1 MNTGD
6 QASPSRDNCSPV
18 TPTPLASSSPAPATC
33 HKRKLQCMEINCG
46 SIRSTEHAAIFA
58 VLVNQYKADIIFG
71 CESQL
76 NSDYPTSSAFPPG
89 YTIHRAD
96 RLDRDGGGNF
106 IAVIASIPSYV
117 IEDLPV
123 DPDDESLW
131 VSVRT
136 TRSKE
141 IFLCAFY
148 KPPSAPT
155 SRIDLLSQV
164 VHKVYDKNKKK
175 HPNIVIAGE
184 VTNPHPP
191 LMNRLLD
198 LIDNHALKQHVAEPT
213 RPASMKTLDLVLT
226 SAPTLFSNV
235 RVQPGMSD
243 HDLVNFCINANSRR
257 VCKPTHK
264 VYLFNRMDLPGLKKH
279 MAEVA
284 TNFKSTNP
292 ESKST
297 EENWLFF
304 KEEIINPINIY
315 VPSRMTK
322 RKPDLPWMTVTIKRQ
337 LRKRER
343 LLQRTK
349 RSGSKTSTAWET
361 HKKQRRLTGTLI
373 RTT

>member
-46 SIRSTEHAAIFA
+46 SIRSTEHAAVFA

-76 NSDYPTSSAFPPG
+76 NSDYPTSAFPPG

-148 KPPSAPT
+148 KPPSAPA

-164 VHKVYDKNKKK
+164 VHMTRTRKNTQISLLLEKSQTLT
-175 HPNIVIAGE
+175 PPDEQIVGPYRQPCSQTTCSRA
-184 VTNPHPP
+184 HPP
-191 LMNRLLD
+191 G
-198 LIDNHALKQHVAEPT
+198 I
-213 RPASMKTLDLVLT
+213 
-226 SAPTLFSNV
+226 
-235 RVQPGMSD
+235 
-243 HDLVNFCINANSRR
+243 
-257 VCKPTHK
+257 
-264 VYLFNRMDLPGLKKH
+264 Y
-279 MAEVA
+279 
-284 TNFKSTNP
+284 
-292 ESKST
+292 
-297 EENWLFF
+297 EN
-304 KEEIINPINIY
+304 
-315 VPSRMTK
+315 T
-322 RKPDLPWMTVTIKRQ
+322 
-337 LRKRER
+337 
-343 LLQRTK
+343 
-349 RSGSKTSTAWET
+349 
-361 HKKQRRLTGTLI
+361 
-373 RTT
+373 